1 MISISTLHSVPLLEP
16 SGRNKNM
23 TNRISTEALGGSAPA
38 SVKRVRGGWLITNKA
53 PDASQLWAPGKV
65 SDQIRNPVTLI
76 TDENVLCVEGPEAEI
91 LAAYSD
97 SEPEAPKPAKRAKKT
112 EAEGA

>member
-23 TNRISTEALGGSAPA
+23 TNRISTEALGGSAAA
-38 SVKRVRGGWLITNKA
+38 SVKRVSGGWLITNKV
-53 PDASQLWAPGKV
+53 PDAATLWAPGKV
-65 SDQIRNPVTLI
+65 SEQIRNPVTLI

-91 LAAYSD
+91 LAAYS
-97 SEPEAPKPAKRAKKT
+97 EAAPEAPKAKRAKKT